1 MGNYTG
7 FPIYGRGSYSAEGI
21 PYTPATK
28 ESVKKDYNAE
38 EVAACE
44 AWGVDMLTDIFPQ
57 ASEFKLLPYSA
68 LWAYQKPQELANME
82 NILNEIAWPSLVK
95 IVTGSEADFESNW
108 QAMVDE
114 LYANGLEDA
123 NKAMTDFLAGK
134 IIEK

>member
-1 MGNYTG
+1 
-7 FPIYGRGSYSAEGI
+7 
-21 PYTPATK
+21 
-28 ESVKKDYNAE
+28 
-38 EVAACE
+38 
-44 AWGVDMLTDIFPQ
+44 MLLKYDQSDSTI
-57 ASEFKLLPYSA
+57 A

-123 NKAMTDFLAGK
+123 NKAMTAFLAGK
-134 IIEK
+134 IIDK